1 MIRLLVRIGMILFI
15 TNVLAE
21 DYVGIQ
27 QSQAAAESARKLD
40 LSIPEKDLKYKPDT
54 SKKAAPE
61 SKEEELKR
69 KHCADLSRKIEELR
83 GQYKLAR
90 RSALIN
96 QHRVECLN
104 KGPWEATHH

>member
-1 MIRLLVRIGMILFI
+1 MILFI
-15 TNVLAE
+15 TNAFAE
-21 DYVGIQ
+21 HNVGMQ
-27 QSQAAAESARKLD
+27 QSQEAVESARKLD
-40 LSIPEKDLKYKPDT
+40 LSIPEKDLEYKPDT
-54 SKKAAPE
+54 SKKAVPE
-61 SKEEELKR
+61 SKEEEAKR

-104 KGPWEATHH
+104 KGPWEATQHQK